1 MLTSSQV
8 AELERRLGLRLMRLR
23 KEIAAV
29 RKQREDDG
37 TRGVFDRKDE
47 ADARAQAAIAD
58 AEVERDMAE
67 LREVRFALQRIGVGS
82 YGVCACCGADIGADR
97 LMAEPQALRCIA
109 CQEQSEL
116 AAELSAGTWGRQK
129 RHEVVR

>member
-1 MLTSSQV
+1 MLTSRQV
-8 AELERRLGLRLMRLR
+8 AELERRLGLSLMRLR

-37 TRGVFDRKDE
+37 TRAVFDRKDE

-67 LREVRFALQRIGVGS
+67 LREVRLALQRIGDGS
-82 YGVCACCGADIGADR
+82 YGVCTCCGADIGAER
-97 LMAEPQALRCIA
+97 LIAEPQAGRCIA

-116 AAELSAGTWGRQK
+116 AAEMSAGVRGHQE
-129 RHEVVR
+129 RHGVLT